1 MIFITLQLFEEVG
14 DIREKS
20 EGAGTLDGL
29 RDLALEFEGST
40 RDAAGKDLALLVEEL
55 LEELRVLVIDILD
68 TGLLEA
74 AVFLLANLYGRRV
87 QIADFV
93 VVCHNSFLL

>member
-14 DIREKS
+14 DIREES
-20 EGAGTLDGL
+20 DGAGALDGL
-29 RDLALEFEGST
+29 RYLALELEGSA

-68 TGLLEA
+68 ARLLEA

-87 QIADFV
+87 QITDFV
-93 VVCHNSFLL
+93 VVCHN